1 MLIQALCYEFYSRVQ
16 AFVYE
21 IGGIFMSKSLY
32 SVEQRLAFINDCYTS
47 GLSVYAWCKEKQI
60 APGTFYSWI
69 HYLKKQGCTLP
80 EVVPINLREKPVREP
95 REIVK
100 VNIVEETKFI
110 KPEANPLY
118 VETKKNSCDSISSIR
133 IQIADVT
140 LDIPE
145 SVNPAFLSVSA

>member
-1 MLIQALCYEFYSRVQ
+1 
-16 AFVYE
+16 
-21 IGGIFMSKSLY
+21 MSKSIY
-32 SVEQRLAFINDCYTS
+32 SVEQRLGLINDCYTS

-69 HYLKKQGCTLP
+69 HHLKKQGCTLP
-80 EVVPINLREKPVREP
+80 DVVPESLRGAPEKETH
-95 REIVK
+95 EIVK

-145 SVNPAFLSVSA
+145 TINPAFLSQVLQAVRYHL

>member
-100 VNIVEETKFI
+100 VNIINKTIVSTNVINVIPLLFFI
-110 KPEANPLY
+110 FYPFLY
-118 VETKKNSCDSISSIR
+118 YKRHSIK
-133 IQIADVT
+133 V
-140 LDIPE
+140 P
-145 SVNPAFLSVSA
+145 

>member
-1 MLIQALCYEFYSRVQ
+1 
-16 AFVYE
+16 
-21 IGGIFMSKSLY
+21 MSKSLY
-32 SVEQRLAFINDCYTS
+32 SVEQRLGLINDCYTS

-69 HYLKKQGCTLP
+69 HHLKKQGCTLP
-80 EVVPINLREKPVREP
+80 DVVPESLRGAPEKETH
-95 REIVK
+95 EIVK

-110 KPEANPLY
+110 EPEANPLY
-118 VETKKNSCDSISSIR
+118 METKNISCDSISSIR

-145 SVNPAFLSVSA
+145 SVNPSFLSQVLQVVRYHL